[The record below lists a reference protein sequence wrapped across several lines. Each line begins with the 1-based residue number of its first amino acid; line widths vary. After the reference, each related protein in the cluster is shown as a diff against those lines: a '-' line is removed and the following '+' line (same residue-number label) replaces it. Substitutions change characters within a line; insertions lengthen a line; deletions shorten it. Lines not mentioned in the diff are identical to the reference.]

1 LKFVEWLVSLTGSE
15 SPYLSAAAIPV
26 ALSLFHTSFN
36 IINTFVLVWFIK
48 PIARIVKKVVPAKVE
63 PEKEIDEPKYL
74 TEKVLK
80 YPETLL
86 ISLVNES
93 KYLFKNAIF
102 QIVAHALNIHREDIT
117 SDLRVKKVVKKSKED
132 FKTDVR
138 ELYYFKVKNIY
149 GEILRYATTAQ
160 SDLKLS
166 KSENL
171 RVSQIKIA
179 TRKMV
184 EIVNDVK
191 ELGRNVSFYLN
202 SENKHIQKEYDK
214 FRKKIVRVLRI
225 IYLFRTQEDKGQ
237 YYDKLIKLR
246 NEAKEGRHETTD
258 SINKLIRESLIT
270 VDMSSSLVNDND
282 NVNDITKKLIEVAIL
297 LYGEKDYLLEN
308 VDSKAA

>member
-1 LKFVEWLVSLTGSE
+1 
-15 SPYLSAAAIPV
+15 
-26 ALSLFHTSFN
+26 
-36 IINTFVLVWFIK
+36 II
-48 PIARIVKKVVPAKVE
+48 E
-63 PEKEIDEPKYL
+63 PEKEIDEPKFL
-74 TEKVLK
+74 SEKVLK

-86 ISLVNES
+86 ASLVKES

-102 QIVAHALNIHREDIT
+102 EIVAHALNIHREDIT
-117 SDLRVKKVVKKSKED
+117 SDLRLKKVIKKSKED

-138 ELYYFKVKNIY
+138 ELYYTKVKNIY

-166 KSENL
+166 KIENL

-179 TRKMV
+179 NRKMV

-202 SENKHIQKEYDK
+202 SENKHMRKEYDK
-214 FRKKIVRVLRI
+214 FRKKIVKVLRI
-225 IYLFRTQEDKGQ
+225 IYLFRTQEEKAE

-246 NEAKEGRHETTD
+246 TEAKEGKHETTD

-282 NVNDITKKLIEVAIL
+282 NVNDIIKKLIEVAIL

>member
-1 LKFVEWLVSLTGSE
+1 GSD

-48 PIARIVKKVVPAKVE
+48 PIARIVEKMVPAIIE
-63 PEKEIDEPKYL
+63 PEKEIDEPKFL
-74 TEKVLK
+74 SEKVLK

-102 QIVAHALNIHREDIT
+102 EIVAHALNIHREDIT
-117 SDLRVKKVVKKSKED
+117 SDLRLKKVIKKSKED

-138 ELYYFKVKNIY
+138 ELYYTKVKNIY
-149 GEILRYATTAQ
+149 EEILRYATTAQ
-160 SDLKLS
+160 SELKLS
-166 KSENL
+166 KSENR
-171 RVSQIKIA
+171 RVSQVKLA
-179 TRKMV
+179 NRKMV

-202 SENKHIQKEYDK
+202 SENVHMRKEYDK
-214 FRKKIVRVLRI
+214 FRRKIVKVLRI
-225 IYLFRTQEDKGQ
+225 IYLFRTQEEKAQ
-237 YYDKLIKLR
+237 YYDKLITLR
-246 NEAKEGRHETTD
+246 TEAKEGKHETTD
-258 SINKLIRESLIT
+258 SINKLIREGLIT
-270 VDMSSSLVNDND
+270 VDMSSSLVNDSD
-282 NVNDITKKLIEVAIL
+282 NVNDIIKKLIEVAIL

-308 VDSKAA
+308 LDSKAA